1 MKQSLDYHDLQVF
14 LTEYKINLFRYDAY
28 VRSVVLSKMNNA
40 QKDILATIVKQ
51 DVSNLT
57 KREVDFLLR
66 KIEKTIEEKYER
78 IDSFLDKTYKE
89 LYITSSQI
97 ELFAYNS
104 WLGTDLFKNLPK
116 YKLEAIKTTPLFQGR
131 DISDFW
137 SRQKD
142 SLKFNI
148 ETAIRNGA
156 MIGDS
161 EFNVAR
167 EIRDRFEI
175 AGREATTLVRTANA
189 SISNQAQAHL
199 IDLNSDI
206 LYGKQHVSTLDS
218 RTSDTCRMRDG
229 LRWTI
234 DNEPIGHDV
243 IFIEPPLHYNCRSII
258 IMLIDKKHPKT
269 RASEFGEV
277 DGSINYEKWL
287 KSQSDSY
294 QDKILGKTRARWFRE
309 DKLDFRKMLNQ
320 EDRPLTI
327 EQLRN
332 KYNL

>member
-14 LTEYKINLFRYDAY
+14 LTEYKIDLFRYDAY

-66 KIEKTIEEKYER
+66 KIEKTIEEEYER

-218 RTSDTCRMRDG
+218 RTCFASGTNVLTPDGSVPIDKLKAGDFVVGGLSGEPREVLGTASSKVERVLRLTLDNGEVIICTPDHLFLTKDGWIEAEMLEGRD
-229 LRWTI
+229 I
-234 DNEPIGHDV
+234 
-243 IFIEPPLHYNCRSII
+243 IEP
-258 IMLIDKKHPKT
+258 T
-269 RASEFGEV
+269 
-277 DGSINYEKWL
+277 
-287 KSQSDSY
+287 
-294 QDKILGKTRARWFRE
+294 
-309 DKLDFRKMLNQ
+309 NQ
-320 EDRPLTI
+320 
-327 EQLRN
+327 
-332 KYNL
+332 